1 MSTYVYTKAVAG
13 VEIMDYEKLASQE
26 EIEKTM
32 ESLKTRGI
40 SAEFVNRRE
49 DALKR
54 VKELIPPGAEV
65 MTGGSTTLKEIGFV
79 DLLKSGGHPWKN
91 LKDEIFAEKD
101 GEKQSELRKKSV
113 LSEYFLGSVHAV
125 AHTGEM
131 VVASASGSQLP
142 AYVFT
147 SSNVIW
153 VAGVQKIVP
162 TLDEAVKRVRKY
174 VLPLEDAR
182 MKSEGFSGS
191 TIGKLLI
198 FEREID
204 PDRKLRLIFVNEKLG
219 F

>member
-1 MSTYVYTKAVAG
+1 MKAVAG
-13 VEIMDYEKLASQE
+13 VELMDYEKLASRE
-26 EIEKTM
+26 EVEKTM

-40 SAEFVNRRE
+40 SAEFVNTRE

-65 MTGGSTTLKEIGFV
+65 MTGGSTTLAEIGFV
-79 DLLKSGGHPWKN
+79 DILKSGKHPWKN

-101 GEKQSELRKKSV
+101 EEKQSELRKKSV

-125 AHTGEM
+125 AHSGEM
-131 VVASASGSQLP
+131 VIASASGSQLP

-153 VAGVQKIVP
+153 VVGVQKIMLA
-162 TLDEAVKRVRKY
+162 LDKAVKRVREY

-182 MKSEGFSGS
+182 MKREGFPGS

-204 PDRKLRLIFVNEKLG
+204 PERKLRLIFVNEKLG